1 MQLNKLISLRAAQRL
16 ILAKQLEKLD
26 KISSTSDSQKL
37 LNIIQEKTHTIRGMN
52 EKIINHA
59 DLRNIDTQLL
69 DNEEYSIE
77 LEMSIHRYQEK
88 ITKLK
93 ETTFEQK
100 DENLNHFTAGEVQH
114 STQPEEESTLECV
127 PTKTYNRANNVTAS
141 TNSRNLN
148 CLLSVVTLAIGKHFG
163 TNLIQQC
170 TRTQHLRMYR
180 SFLIFDP

>member
-16 ILAKQLEKLD
+16 ILAKQLEKLET
-26 KISSTSDSQKL
+26 ISSTSESQKL
-37 LNIIQEKTHTIRGMN
+37 LDIIQEKTHMIRGLN
-52 EKIINHA
+52 EKIIIHA
-59 DLRNIDTQLL
+59 DLGNIDTQLL

-88 ITKLK
+88 IKKLS
-93 ETTFEQK
+93 ETTFEQR
-100 DENLNHFTAGEVQH
+100 DENQNHFTAGEVRY
-114 STQPEEESTLECV
+114 STQPEEESSLESV
-127 PTKTYNRANNVTAS
+127 PTKTYNRANYVTAS
-141 TNSRNLN
+141 TNSRNLH

-163 TNLIQQC
+163 TCLIQQC